1 MLPDEERTRSSGP
14 RPFTDPRRSRRPTV
28 PITVTGYFVSIRPEL
43 ECASS
48 ANAGAPA
55 SSIVTLPDDDESC
68 QSEVCSPCTR
78 SVPLDVDALR
88 PPRSPVSWMEP
99 EPDEASTGPPPDWDT
114 AMLPLPVLTVMPPLT
129 LVPSIEPLP
138 VLAENDPAT
147 VSATIE
153 PEPVDARTSLP
164 ASRTRIDP
172 DPLLAVTAPRTPSM
186 RCEPEPVFDTSV
198 VSGGTMSV

>member
-14 RPFTDPRRSRRPTV
+14 PPFTDPRRSRRPTV

-78 SVPLDVDALR
+78 SVPLDVDAR
-88 PPRSPVSWMEP
+88 KPPRSPVSWMEP
-99 EPDEASTGPPPDWDT
+99 ELDDASTGPPPDCETW
-114 AMLPLPVLTVMPPLT
+114 MLPLPVFTVTPPLT
-129 LVPSIEPLP
+129 LTPSIEPLP
-138 VLAENDPAT
+138 ALATNDPPT
-147 VSATIE
+147 MSARIE
-153 PEPVDARTSLP
+153 PEPVDARTSPP
-164 ASRTRIDP
+164 ASRIRIDP
-172 DPLLAVTAPRTPSM
+172 EPALVVMPPRRPSM
-186 RCEPEPVFDTSV
+186 RCEPEPVFEISV
-198 VSGGTMSV
+198 VSAGTTSV